1 MIKVVTALEVPADRL
16 IEKLAK
22 YLKEHVPGV
31 KPPSWAYFVKT
42 GAHKE
47 RPPEDPDWW
56 YYRAASILRKL
67 YKSSEPIGIKTFRTI
82 YGGRKNYGS
91 APEHFV
97 KGSGSIVRKIL
108 QQLERERLVTTI
120 KGKGRVLTPQGRAL
134 LDRLAFEVML
144 ELVKE
149 KPELIKYL
157 PPNYRKKL
165 AKTTSS

>member
-1 MIKVVTALEVPADRL
+1 MVTALEVPADKL
-16 IEKLAK
+16 IERLAL
-22 YLKEHVPGV
+22 YLKNNVPQV
-31 KPPSWAYFVKT
+31 KPPEWAYFVKT

-47 RPPEDPDWW
+47 KPPSDPDWW

-67 YKSSEPIGIKTFRTI
+67 YKSSEPIGIETFRTI

-108 QQLERERLVTTI
+108 QQLEQARLVR
-120 KGKGRVLTPQGRAL
+120 KVRGKGRTLTPQGRAL
-134 LDRLAFEVML
+134 LDRLAFEIMI

-149 KPELIKYL
+149 QPELAKYL
-157 PPNYRKKL
+157 PVNIRNKVL
-165 AKTTSS
+165 